1 MPFIQKSISIIIG
14 SLFMALGVNVF
25 LIHNQLLDG
34 GTFGIGLILHYLLG
48 VRVGMVAI
56 LLSIPIFI
64 FAWFYKRVFFYNS
77 LHGMLFS
84 SFIIDFSFRLFR
96 ALGDSFNQDPMV
108 SAILGGI
115 LVGTGIG
122 IMLRSDTSVGGT
134 DFLGQII
141 ANQTNINPG
150 IVIFFIDIV
159 IVSLGGLL
167 LSESSLLLSSL
178 TVICVGIT
186 TSFLSIKKKKVKT
199 QAILFCV

>member
-1 MPFIQKSISIIIG
+1 
-14 SLFMALGVNVF
+14 MALGVNVF

-84 SFIIDFSFRLFR
+84 SFIIDFSFRIFQ

-141 ANQTNINPG
+141 ADQTNINPG
-150 IVIFFIDIV
+150 IVIFLIDIV
-159 IVSLGGLL
+159 IVSLGGLI

-186 TSFLSIKKKKVKT
+186 TSFLSIKKKKSK
-199 QAILFCV
+199 LK

>member
-1 MPFIQKSISIIIG
+1 
-14 SLFMALGVNVF
+14 MALGVNVF

-159 IVSLGGLL
+159 IVSVGGLL